1 MCLLNE
7 EIHRMFSLKILLYFA
22 IFKPFNHI
30 QPHFFFHWF
39 ICFRT
44 FFRMRTLK
52 PTKTSLIWEMIHFN
66 KKVLFQYISGPYM
79 KFSFP
84 SAFLQMAHHLNI
96 IEHVKEFWTHLS
108 IFWFLLSFLY
118 QIIMTNYLHDW

>member
-7 EIHRMFSLKILLYFA
+7 EIHIMLSLKILPYFA

-30 QPHFFFHWF
+30 QPHFFFQWF

-52 PTKTSLIWEMIHFN
+52 PTKTSLIWEIIHFN

-79 KFSFP
+79 KFSIL
-84 SAFLQMAHHLNI
+84 STFLQMAHHLNI